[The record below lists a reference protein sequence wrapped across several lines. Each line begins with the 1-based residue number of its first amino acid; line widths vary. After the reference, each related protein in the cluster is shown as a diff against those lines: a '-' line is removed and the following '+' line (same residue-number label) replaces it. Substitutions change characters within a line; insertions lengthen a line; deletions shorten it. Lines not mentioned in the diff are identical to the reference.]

1 MVPLLANPISG
12 DDLLLYL
19 AASNTVV
26 SSTLVK
32 EEKGIQRS
40 IYYTSKAMVG
50 TKIRYSQ
57 VEKLVHASIV
67 LGKEATSL
75 FSSI

>member
-1 MVPLLANPISG
+1 M
-12 DDLLLYL
+12 
-19 AASNTVV
+19 VV

-50 TKIRYSQ
+50 TKTRYSQ
-57 VEKLVHASIV
+57 VEKLVHALIV